1 MQTKLICFGAALT
14 GVASYFAYLNY
25 PYILTGIMFIG
36 GIGTTI
42 LAITKKDKKDEQI
55 EEIHSKITNNKNKP
69 TKTSTKII
77 KPYMESARKL
87 DADAYKNDIVAL
99 NRNLASRG
107 IYSSGFAVM
116 QVKDLKL
123 SHIKSF
129 VENCLEYV
137 ASTQSNYSLDKPSV
151 KSLFENYQTDDI
163 TEFTNIINTQYIAR
177 GLNIRQ
183 DIMPS
188 IISEIN
194 NTYSIVLLRIDAM

>member
-1 MQTKLICFGAALT
+1 
-14 GVASYFAYLNY
+14 
-25 PYILTGIMFIG
+25 
-36 GIGTTI
+36 
-42 LAITKKDKKDEQI
+42 
-55 EEIHSKITNNKNKP
+55 
-69 TKTSTKII
+69 
-77 KPYMESARKL
+77 
-87 DADAYKNDIVAL
+87 
-99 NRNLASRG
+99 
-107 IYSSGFAVM
+107 M